1 MPDLLTRSNAASA
14 RFFAILTFLGAYTA
28 YSELGALSAIVIAA
42 GGVALWILTGDPE
55 NHGAIRR
62 GSRGGG
68 FAHMIITG
76 LDFII
81 IVVTLISALLAMVR
95 GLTREVLSIASWVAA
110 AVATLYFFPRFQETV
125 REMLQPSWLA
135 DVSLGLGIF
144 IITLLVVSF
153 ITMRISD
160 FILDSRVGVLD
171 RTLGFVFGALRG
183 LLLVVIGFMFFV
195 WLVPEENQPEWIT
208 EARSKPFL
216 EQTGEALISLLP
228 EDPERAILDRLRRD
242 GRPIP
247 GLEPGAPAE
256 EEDLDNSPA
265 QQLDDLIDG
274 TLEDE
279 AT

>member
-1 MPDLLTRSNAASA
+1 
-14 RFFAILTFLGAYTA
+14 
-28 YSELGALSAIVIAA
+28 
-42 GGVALWILTGDPE
+42 
-55 NHGAIRR
+55 
-62 GSRGGG
+62 
-68 FAHMIITG
+68 MIITG
-76 LDFII
+76 LDFIV

-110 AVATLYFFPRFQETV
+110 AIATLYFFPRFQEPV

-135 DVSLGLGIF
+135 DISLALGIF

-160 FILDSRVGVLD
+160 FILDSRIGVLD

-183 LLLVVIGFMFFV
+183 VLLVVIGFMFFI

-208 EARSKPFL
+208 AARSKPFL

-242 GRPIP
+242 GQPLP
-247 GLEPGAPAE
+247 GLEPGRPEPEDELDEPA
-256 EEDLDNSPA
+256 A
-265 QQLDDLIDG
+265 QGLDDLIDG
-274 TLEDE
+274 TLEDG
-279 AT
+279 AN

>member
-1 MPDLLTRSNAASA
+1 MIVLEEVILKELLPRSLAVDLKH
-14 RFFAILTFLGAYTA
+14 
-28 YSELGALSAIVIAA
+28 
-42 GGVALWILTGDPE
+42 PE
-55 NHGAIRR
+55 A
-62 GSRGGG
+62 
-68 FAHMIITG
+68 
-76 LDFII
+76 
-81 IVVTLISALLAMVR
+81 
-95 GLTREVLSIASWVAA
+95 REVVYRLIESAD
-110 AVATLYFFPRFQETV
+110 AVLENF
-125 REMLQPSWLA
+125 
-135 DVSLGLGIF
+135 
-144 IITLLVVSF
+144 
-153 ITMRISD
+153 
-160 FILDSRVGVLD
+160 RVGVLD

-228 EDPERAILDRLRRD
+228 EDPERAILDRLRRE